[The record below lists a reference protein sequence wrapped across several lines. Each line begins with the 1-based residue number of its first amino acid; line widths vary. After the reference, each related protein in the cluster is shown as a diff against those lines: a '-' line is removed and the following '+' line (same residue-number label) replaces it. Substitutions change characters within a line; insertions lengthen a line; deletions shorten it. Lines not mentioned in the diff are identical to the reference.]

1 MKIRLET
8 PALNNFKAYR
18 WQKSKTQT
26 EVSMSINGFSI
37 QILFPKSKL
46 ERTEVVSILLPTIV
60 TQKLQEHL
68 NFSIHFLNFSEH
80 FQYIF
85 ILVSQI

>member
-1 MKIRLET
+1 
-8 PALNNFKAYR
+8 
-18 WQKSKTQT
+18 
-26 EVSMSINGFSI
+26 MSINGFSI
-37 QILFPKSKL
+37 QILLPKSKQ
-46 ERTEVVSILLPTIV
+46 ERTEVVSILLPTIA
-60 TQKLQEHL
+60 TQKLQEQW